1 MAGGLL
7 NLVAYGNQN
16 IIINGNPDKSFFK
29 MKYLK
34 HTNFG
39 MQKFRVDH
47 KQTNDID
54 LNRQS
59 NFSFIVPRYAD
70 LLMDVFLVFKLPKIW
85 SPIFNEDNN
94 LRPYEFKWIK
104 NIGTQIIKEVKFT
117 IGNTEIQKFS
127 GSYLQNVVERD
138 FDSKKKELFDLMI
151 GNTNELNDPANYL
164 NRNNYYPNAYNYNHS
179 NTGALDIEPSIYDKT
194 IYVPINSWFSML
206 NSSAL
211 PLICM
216 QYDNLK
222 IEFIF
227 RPIIEVFT
235 VKNIYAS
242 INDIGYVDIKADQTQ
257 EAFLYKRFINKPPQR
272 DISDSINIYES
283 KRTDINF
290 DFHLITTQCFLDN
303 EERILFANNNQE
315 YLIKQVKTYEE
326 KGINKTNK
334 IKVETNG
341 LVSNWM
347 WYIQRNDIGLRNQ
360 WSNYTNWRYENII
373 PYNIKSLNNKDIS
386 INLNY
391 ADFYEDFSLN
401 DFSNI
406 YITDYVPD
414 TYNEQN
420 FKTILNKFGITCDG
434 KPREEDFDS
443 GIYDKIEKYIH
454 TNGNIKDGLYH
465 YSFSLNTDS
474 SKYQPTGAFNTS
486 KFKTIEFEYNLKTP
500 PLNKEAVN
508 VTTICD
514 PTTGEVIATSQEPTS
529 IYKYSY
535 DLHLFEERYNIL
547 EFHSGTAEL
556 LYGN

>member
-59 NFSFIVPRYAD
+59 TFTFTVPRYAD

-85 SPIFNEDNN
+85 SPIFNENKN

-127 GSYLQNVVERD
+127 GAYLQNVVERD
-138 FDSKKKELFDLMI
+138 FDAKKKGLFDLMI

-164 NRNNYYPNAYNYNHS
+164 NRNNYYPNAYKYNDS
-179 NTGALDIEPSIYDKT
+179 NTDISGIEPSIYDKT

-227 RPIIEVFT
+227 RPIVELFT
-235 VKNIYAS
+235 IKNINAS
-242 INDIGYVDIKADQTQ
+242 INDISYQDIKADQTKP
-257 EAFLYKRFINKPPQR
+257 EFLYKRFINEPPQR
-272 DISDSINIYES
+272 DISGSINIYES
-283 KRTDINF
+283 KTNNINF
-290 DFHLITTQCFLDN
+290 DFHLMTTQCFLDN

-315 YLIKQVKTYEE
+315 YLIKQVKIYEE
-326 KGINKTNK
+326 KVINKTNK

-347 WYIQRNDIGLRNQ
+347 WYIQRNDVNLRNQ
-360 WSNYTNWRYENII
+360 WSNYTNWPYENVI
-373 PYNIKSLNNKDIS
+373 PYNVKSLKNKDIS
-386 INLNY
+386 NNLTDTN
-391 ADFYEDFSLN
+391 FYKDFSLN
-401 DFSNI
+401 DLSNI
-406 YITDYVPD
+406 YITDYEPD
-414 TYNEQN
+414 TYSQQN
-420 FKTILNKFGITCDG
+420 FKTILNKFGIICDG
-434 KPREEDFDS
+434 KAREEDFDS

-454 TNGNIKDGLYH
+454 TNGNTKG
-465 YSFSLNTDS
+465 
-474 SKYQPTGAFNTS
+474 
-486 KFKTIEFEYNLKTP
+486 
-500 PLNKEAVN
+500 
-508 VTTICD
+508 
-514 PTTGEVIATSQEPTS
+514 
-529 IYKYSY
+529 
-535 DLHLFEERYNIL
+535 
-547 EFHSGTAEL
+547 
-556 LYGN
+556 